1 MPEKTQ
7 PPTFLNEI
15 NELNRRLRMIEVK
28 MGKIE
33 ERLTTMEKFIQ
44 QIETDVKILKDIYDK
59 KILELRGEMSTINE
73 RIETVKKNSEQ
84 FVTKNEFQ
92 KIKLYLDIFNP
103 LKSDFVTKEELE
115 NKIEEVKKSILKEEN
130 KI

>member
-15 NELNRRLRMIEVK
+15 NELNRRLRMIELK
-28 MGKIE
+28 IGKIE

-44 QIETDVKILKDIYDK
+44 QIETDVKILKDIYDR
-59 KILELRGEMSTINE
+59 KILELKEEMATINE
-73 RIETVKKNSEQ
+73 RIEAVKKSSEQ
-84 FVTKNEFQ
+84 FVMKNEFQ

-103 LKSDFVTKEELE
+103 LKSNFITKEELE
-115 NKIEEVKKSILKEEN
+115 NRIEEVKKSILKQEN

>member
-115 NKIEEVKKSILKEEN
+115 NKIEEVKKSILKQEN

>member
-15 NELNRRLRMIEVK
+15 NELNRRLRMIELK

-44 QIETDVKILKDIYDK
+44 QIETDVKILKDIYDR
-59 KILELRGEMSTINE
+59 KILELKEEMATINE
-73 RIETVKKNSEQ
+73 RIEAVKKSSEQ
-84 FVTKNEFQ
+84 FVMKNEFQ

-103 LKSDFVTKEELE
+103 LKSNFITKEELE
-115 NKIEEVKKSILKEEN
+115 NRIEEVKKSILKQEN

>member
-15 NELNRRLRMIEVK
+15 NELNRRLRMIELK

-115 NKIEEVKKSILKEEN
+115 NKIEEVKKSILKQEN